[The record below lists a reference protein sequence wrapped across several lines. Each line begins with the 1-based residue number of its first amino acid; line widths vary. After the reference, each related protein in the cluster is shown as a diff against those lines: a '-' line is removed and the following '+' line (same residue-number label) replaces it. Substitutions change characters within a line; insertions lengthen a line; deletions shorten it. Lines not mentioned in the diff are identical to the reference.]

1 MRFGVFVAEFR
12 HFGKDGFGVAFK
24 DSQLEE
30 EGGVEHY
37 IGFFLERVNPLLF
50 SPHDG
55 GATGDGFS
63 RRVVAVF
70 VVADDAPQESDVDG
84 GYPVV
89 VVDIDCG
96 ERGDKDFIRRLT
108 RYIG

>member
-1 MRFGVFVAEFR
+1 MRFGVFVAELGY
-12 HFGKDGFGVAFK
+12 FGKDGFGVAFK

-30 EGGVEHY
+30 EGGVEHH

-50 SPHDG
+50 APHDG

-70 VVADDAPQESDVDG
+70 VVADDAP
-84 GYPVV
+84 
-89 VVDIDCG
+89 
-96 ERGDKDFIRRLT
+96 
-108 RYIG
+108 

>member
-1 MRFGVFVAEFR
+1 M
-12 HFGKDGFGVAFK
+12 AFK

-30 EGGVEHY
+30 EGRVEHHV
-37 IGFFLERVNPLLF
+37 GFLLEGVNPF
-50 SPHDG
+50 FFAPHDG

-63 RRVVAVF
+63 GGIVAVF
-70 VVADDAPQESDVDG
+70 VVADYAAEESDVDG

-108 RYIG
+108 RDIG